1 MNIYKLIDNHTI
13 ESKKDDNYQYLN
25 ISNSLSQIT
34 LFIFGHYII
43 YYLTNYI
50 LWQIGLTNHIVFVGW
65 WYMFMHIYSYITL
78 KLDRLIQSGNSI
90 DNTNYLDY
98 FLVNLL
104 SIIMLSVYY
113 ILGIWPSILTGL
125 GTYLIIR
132 KV

>member
-25 ISNSLSQIT
+25 ISNSLSQII

>member
-34 LFIFGHYII
+34 LFTFGHYII